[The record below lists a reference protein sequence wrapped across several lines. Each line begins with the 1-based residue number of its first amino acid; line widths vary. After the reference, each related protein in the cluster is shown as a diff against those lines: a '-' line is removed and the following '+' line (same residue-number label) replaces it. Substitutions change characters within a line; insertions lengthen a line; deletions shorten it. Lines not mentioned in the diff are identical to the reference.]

1 MGNEL
6 LIGGIILGAAVVGII
21 FMSKRKEEYEDTGF
35 NVQAEGGTRR
45 RRSRSR
51 RSRRVK
57 I

>member
-35 NVQAEGGTRR
+35 NVQQAGTRR